1 MRSLNAYKYF
11 KATRVSER
19 STRGVL
25 KTKKHP
31 SYNVSMKYKLKL
43 KSIATL
49 SDDAL
54 LRGLSELVQQSRRV
68 EVELVA
74 HIGEVEA
81 RRLFAREAT
90 SSMYS
95 YCTSVLHLSDH
106 EAYLRIEVAR
116 ASREHP
122 VLLEMLADG
131 RLHLSGISL
140 LRPHLTEAN
149 RETVL
154 KRATHK
160 SKRQIQEI
168 VAELSPKAD
177 VPATIRKLP
186 ERQVRRRTKSGS
198 PTRSGP
204 SSDAEL
210 EFWPTPK
217 RSRNHR
223 SEPSTYCSDQ
233 TCRGRTHRPGALQSG
248 VYG

>member
-1 MRSLNAYKYF
+1 MGQEYI
-11 KATRVSER
+11 KAIRAFER
-19 STRGVL
+19 STRGIL
-25 KTKKHP
+25 RSKKHS
-31 SYNVSMKYKLKL
+31 SYNVSMKHEIKI

-54 LRGLSELVQQSRRV
+54 LRGLSKLVQQSRRI

-95 YCTSVLHLSDH
+95 YCVEVLHLSEH
-106 EAYLRIEVAR
+106 EAYLRIEAAR
-116 ASREHP
+116 ASRKHP

-131 RLHLSGISL
+131 RLHLSGISI
-140 LRPHLTEAN
+140 LRRHLTEAN
-149 RETVL
+149 RESIL
-154 KRATHK
+154 KRAAHK

-186 ERQVRRRTKSGS
+186 ERQVR
-198 PTRSGP
+198 
-204 SSDAEL
+204 A
-210 EFWPTPK
+210 
-217 RSRNHR
+217 
-223 SEPSTYCSDQ
+223 EPSRFRQLGPDQ
-233 TCRGRTHRPGALQSG
+233 SFLFTRTQDSKVFSG
-248 VYG
+248 GSGFLSRIS